1 VIVRPQTRRQAWWAL
16 EVLGTALT
24 GFSVAGLVAI
34 AMTAGGWRE
43 ALVPGVVAVAVG
55 LACWAL
61 VHTRP
66 RRWRGERV

>member
-1 VIVRPQTRRQAWWAL
+1 VISHKQTRQQAWWAL
-16 EVLGTALT
+16 ELLGTVLT

-43 ALVPGVVAVAVG
+43 ALVPGVVAAVAG

-66 RRWRGERV
+66 RRWRGVRF

>member
-1 VIVRPQTRRQAWWAL
+1 MIIRKQTRRQAWWAL

-43 ALVPGVVAVAVG
+43 ALAPGVVAVLAGV
-55 LACWAL
+55 ACWAL
-61 VHTRP
+61 VRTRP
-66 RRWRGERV
+66 RRWRGVRS